1 MKPVILVLVVACL
14 GLTAAL
20 VVVRQKT
27 EARVQTAEA
36 RTIRATT
43 ELEET
48 RIRFTDL
55 EKLYSVQESTLN
67 KRAEELALASNNL
80 AAANVNL
87 TTANDQLAK
96 LTGDLKSMQAE
107 MLKRQERIAALET
120 QRDDL
125 TKKMEDLTTSIEG
138 LEGQIADTK
147 RKLATSEGDKNFLAA
162 ELKRLQSDK
171 DNLVRQFNSL
181 AALRVQVAKLKEEAA
196 IKQRLEW
203 KRIGV
208 YANQE
213 RKGAERLF
221 ASTFVPAA
229 PQSRLDADLYQG
241 GQVAPAST
249 NSVTGRASS
258 VEPAVTAP

>member
-20 VVVRQKT
+20 VVIRQKT
-27 EARVQTAEA
+27 ETRVQNAEA
-36 RTIRATT
+36 RTTRATT

-48 RIRFTDL
+48 RTRFTDL
-55 EKLYSVQESTLN
+55 EKLYAVQQGALD
-67 KRAEELALASNNL
+67 KRGEELALASNNL
-80 AAANVNL
+80 ATANVSL
-87 TTANDQLAK
+87 ATANVELTK

-107 MLKRQERIAALET
+107 MLKRQERIAALESE
-120 QRDDL
+120 RDGL
-125 TKKMEDLTTSIEG
+125 TKKMEELSSSIDG
-138 LEGQIADTK
+138 LEVQIADTK
-147 RKLATSEGDKNFLAA
+147 RKLATSEGDKTFLVA

-171 DNLVRQFNSL
+171 DTLVRQFNSL
-181 AALRVQVAKLKEEAA
+181 AALRVQVAKLKEEVA

-208 YANQE
+208 YAAQDQ
-213 RKGAERLF
+213 KGAERLF
-221 ASTFVPAA
+221 AGSLVPSA

-241 GQVAPAST
+241 GRIAPAST

-258 VEPAVTAP
+258 VEPAVTTP